1 MNLQLE
7 KLGKRFD
14 SRTIFDNL
22 SLTFPEGEI
31 TVILGPSGCGKTTI
45 LNIISGAESLY
56 EGTVVKPEGF
66 TVSYLFQEPRL
77 LPWKTVAQ
85 NLAFVLPPG
94 TDRQTISNTIDSHL
108 ELVDLRR
115 FASYYPGQ
123 LSGGMKQRAAM
134 ARAFAYP
141 ATAILMDEPFQG
153 LDLNLKLKLTGA
165 LLHLWEREQRTIIY
179 VTHTIQEAVLLGDTI
194 IVLSDPPARK
204 LREIDVPLRQRDRS
218 LDLPEISEIE
228 RELYGVITK
237 KTLP

>member
-85 NLAFVLPPG
+85 NLAFVLPPEM
-94 TDRQTISNTIDSHL
+94 DRQTINNTIDSHL

-194 IVLSDPPARK
+194 IVLSEPPARK